1 MKYGHWVAVL
11 GSYMWDG
18 WWLEIKTW
26 FSFQEQQW
34 LVHGGN
40 PRCLDSDP
48 GRQMIYVATCDTS
61 SLTQKWRFENIDFK
75 ALSNW
80 DNTGP
85 N

>member
-1 MKYGHWVAVL
+1 
-11 GSYMWDG
+11 MWDR
-18 WWLEIKTW
+18 WWLKIQIW
-26 FSFQEQQW
+26 LSFQEQQW
-34 LVHGGN
+34 IVHGVN

-48 GRQMIYVATCDTS
+48 GRQMIYVAACDTS

-80 DNTGP
+80 DNIGP